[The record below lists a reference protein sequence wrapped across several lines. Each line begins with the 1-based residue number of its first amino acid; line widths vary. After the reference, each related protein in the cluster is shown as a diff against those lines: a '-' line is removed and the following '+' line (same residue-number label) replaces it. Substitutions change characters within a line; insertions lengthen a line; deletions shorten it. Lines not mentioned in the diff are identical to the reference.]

1 MFLWNAWLLDFALIP
16 GNDKTIRKK
25 KRERQKRE
33 VAGGERE
40 RERASL

>member
-33 VAGGERE
+33 VGGERE